1 MFTAVAVA
9 QLEEQDKLSYDD
21 PIGKYLG
28 PDWIR
33 DEVKNQIKIY
43 HLLTH
48 TSGLEPC
55 FTDRFFNSDKTQ
67 YRNVEDFK
75 WLVKDKSLL
84 F

>member
-1 MFTAVAVA
+1 MYSHIA
-9 QLEEQDKLSYDD
+9 
-21 PIGKYLG
+21 
-28 PDWIR
+28 DWIR

-67 YRNVEDFK
+67 YRNLEDFK

-84 F
+84 FRPGTKWSYCNNGFYSTWSNY